1 MQESVSPCLL
11 AQACRLQKVFQNI
24 PLNVLIMLYSL
35 TQQIKQFQ
43 QLQRFY
49 ESTTTTKK
57 LPLFLRVLGVSWTPI
72 LHYTYHTFTPHNIK
86 LWGLL
91 DPQAHIL
98 INNLS
103 IWGERECVANLIIIA
118 SRPGYKVQSYNKVT
132 HCLVFLKDPRGPKL
146 IITAHTEV
154 FWENALKALY
164 KVS

>member
-1 MQESVSPCLL
+1 MN
-11 AQACRLQKVFQNI
+11 QKQ
-24 PLNVLIMLYSL
+24 
-35 TQQIKQFQ
+35 KK
-43 QLQRFY
+43 
-49 ESTTTTKK
+49 KK

-72 LHYTYHTFTPHNIK
+72 LHYTYHAFTPHNK

-91 DPQAHIL
+91 DPQARIL
-98 INNLS
+98 INKLS
-103 IWGERECVANLIIIA
+103 ILGDREYVANLIIFA
-118 SRPGYKVQSYNKVT
+118 SRPGYKVQTYNKVT